1 MPQTPPNKRLMIAT
15 ENTHKLAEMQ
25 AYFNE
30 QSLGIEVVLPDS
42 LVGLEETGKTFVDN
56 AILKVQFV
64 QTQAQQAQCD
74 WVLGD
79 DSGFSVAALA
89 GMDGLPLFP
98 GVYSNR
104 WLTPQRR
111 ATLLGAETVAL
122 TEPIT
127 HPHRCMGIFALL
139 EETPNRQGAY
149 HCAMALLTVA
159 TGNIQIVEGI
169 CPVHISEKPILLG
182 TNGFG
187 YDPMVSPVLDSGISH
202 KTMAQWSMAE
212 KNTISHRGKALQQL
226 LPYLK

>member
-1 MPQTPPNKRLMIAT
+1 MPQTSTNKRLMIAT
-15 ENTHKLAEMQ
+15 ENAHKLAEMQ

-42 LVGLEETGKTFVDN
+42 LAGLEETGKTFIDN

-64 QTQAQQAQCD
+64 QTQAQQAGCH

-79 DSGFSVAALA
+79 DSGFSVEALA

-104 WLTPQRR
+104 WLTPERR
-111 ATLLGAETVAL
+111 ASLLGTETIAL
-122 TEPIT
+122 EEPIT
-127 HPHRCMGIFALL
+127 HPHRCMGIFAVLGNA
-139 EETPNRQGAY
+139 PNRNGAY

-159 TGNIQIVEGI
+159 TGNIQTVEGI
-169 CPVHISEKPILLG
+169 CPLQISNTVELKG

-187 YDPMVSPVLDSGISH
+187 YDPMVYPVVEGVASTR
-202 KTMAQWSMAE
+202 TMAQWSMTE
-212 KNTISHRGKALQQL
+212 KNTISHRGLALQQL